1 MKIFVRTHWFVFSV
15 YNYDSSRFIT
25 YWFAALFKFAM
36 VYHSR
41 EGTLLQSYRVP
52 HNKTKQRDLQRE
64 VTFYY
69 YFLEYSQ

>member
-1 MKIFVRTHWFVFSV
+1 MIQ
-15 YNYDSSRFIT
+15 
-25 YWFAALFKFAM
+25 AALLLTGLLLFSNLLWYIIPERERYFK
-36 VYHSR
+36 V
-41 EGTLLQSYRVP
+41 TVP